1 MKTIHHN
8 YSSLGLSA
16 SQSCGFVSVHK
27 HNTADI
33 SPFLYIHTV
42 PHHSYIFTK
51 CILSYIISCISLLFT
66 TTCTHVL
73 NGDGLYNIHFV
84 YLWNIQ
90 MICLLWHTYSKC
102 IATLAKKTRNKWQYF
117 FFFSESVYRMY
128 RTRPGHRTQQNYMA
142 KSCSYIIL
150 ALTVNWINF
159 SHV

>member
-16 SQSCGFVSVHK
+16 SQSCGFVSAHK

-33 SPFLYIHTV
+33 SVLIRPT
-42 PHHSYIFTK
+42 PSTSPTK
-51 CILSYIISCISLLFT
+51 CILSYIISCISPRIHNT
-66 TTCTHVL
+66 YT
-73 NGDGLYNIHFV
+73 DGLYNIHFV

-102 IATLAKKTRNKWQYF
+102 IATLAKKTRNKWHLLC
-117 FFFSESVYRMY
+117 ESVYRMY
-128 RTRPGHRTQQNYMA
+128 RNGQVIERSRVVWRKVPR
-142 KSCSYIIL
+142 IL
-150 ALTVNWINF
+150 FLTVNWFNF